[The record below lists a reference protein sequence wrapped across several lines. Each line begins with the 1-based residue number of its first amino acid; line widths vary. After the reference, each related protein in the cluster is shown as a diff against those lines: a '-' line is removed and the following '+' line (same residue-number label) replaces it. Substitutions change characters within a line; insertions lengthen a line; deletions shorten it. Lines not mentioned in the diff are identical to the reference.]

1 MSFLFFIIFIIFLF
15 IVIILFSV
23 LGVIRSILS
32 TIFGI
37 GRRKNNY
44 QTEPNQQYN
53 PNNSNHND
61 HKTKVFEPT
70 EGEYV
75 DYEEIKDK

>member
-1 MSFLFFIIFIIFLF
+1 MSFIFFIIFIVFLF
-15 IVIILFSV
+15 GVIILFSI
-23 LGVIRSILS
+23 LGVIRSVLS
-32 TIFGI
+32 AIFGI

-53 PNNSNHND
+53 TNNSDQN
-61 HKTKVFEPT
+61 KTKVFEPS

-75 DYEEIKDK
+75 DYEEVKDK

>member
-1 MSFLFFIIFIIFLF
+1 MSFIFFIIFIVFLF
-15 IVIILFSV
+15 GVIILFSI
-23 LGVIRSILS
+23 LGVIRSVLS
-32 TIFGI
+32 AIFGI

-53 PNNSNHND
+53 SNNSDHN
-61 HKTKVFEPT
+61 KTKVFEPT

-75 DYEEIKDK
+75 DYEEVKDK

>member
-1 MSFLFFIIFIIFLF
+1 MSFIFFIIFIVFLF
-15 IVIILFSV
+15 GVIILFSI
-23 LGVIRSILS
+23 LGVIRSVLS
-32 TIFGI
+32 AIFGI

-53 PNNSNHND
+53 QNNSD
-61 HKTKVFEPT
+61 HKSKVFEPS

-75 DYEEIKDK
+75 DYEEVKDK

>member
-1 MSFLFFIIFIIFLF
+1 MSFIFFIIFIVFLF
-15 IVIILFSV
+15 GVIILFSL
-23 LGVIRSILS
+23 LGIIRSVLS
-32 TIFGI
+32 AIFGF

-53 PNNSNHND
+53 QNSSR
-61 HKTKVFEPT
+61 HKEKVFEPS

-75 DYEEIKDK
+75 DYEELK